1 MKKKYLKR
9 ILPIMLFGVLLLSGC
24 GKKVE
29 KVESQE
35 KGINKEENIEQT
47 TNEEESAAEKET
59 KPTGFQGYIKD
70 DRGISWKDGYFI
82 IKSRSFEGVVDSNG
96 ENILDPIYDVVIFPE
111 SESAK
116 EIVVGAEGKYGL
128 YNYKGEELLPI
139 EYDGI
144 STSNLRTKYLV
155 EKDGKQSIVDAKG
168 KVEKELKGT
177 YNGMRSDALLYGGE
191 DNTNNS
197 IMTGELGRIIAETS
211 CSSLY
216 NLDEQCVCKGGL
228 KEIGEEV
235 ICVYEQNDGVFSGVR
250 FIHNTGKELFA
261 FENYFEERREK
272 GLENSMIVFPAIN
285 ESYMEITFGSGRAE
299 YKSGEYLYDIAAKK
313 MIECRYNQVSVRDD
327 KVYGEVDGRIDI
339 YGNGSKKSSFEI
351 GENEEVQ
358 FIGDFIV
365 VKYGTTYRIYNEDGE
380 EIIPERFAS
389 SEWFQQDVI
398 VVETL
403 EGEYKWLDKNG
414 EIKMPA
420 GIEDPDHYNGK
431 EIDDIFECNGY
442 LYIITY
448 EDLENGSEL
457 YNVDVL

>member
-1 MKKKYLKR
+1 
-9 ILPIMLFGVLLLSGC
+9 MLFGVLLLSGC

-144 STSNLRTKYLV
+144 STSNLGTKYLV

-191 DNTNNS
+191 DNINNS
-197 IMTGELGRIIAETS
+197 IMMDSILVMGRAGSTVTEAS

-216 NLDEQCVCKGGL
+216 NLDEQCVCKGRL
-228 KEIGEEV
+228 SEIGKEV
-235 ICVYEQNDGVFSGVR
+235 ICVYEENDGGFNSTR
-250 FIHNTGKELFA
+250 FIHNTGKELFV
-261 FENYFEERREK
+261 FENCLEEAREK
-272 GLENSMIVFPAIN
+272 GMILFPAIN
-285 ESYMEITFGSGRAE
+285 ESYMEITFGSRRAD
-299 YKSGEYLYDIAAKK
+299 YKSGTYLYDIAAKK
-313 MIECRYNQVSVRDD
+313 IIECRYKQVSVRDD

-339 YGNGSKKSSFEI
+339 YENGSKKSSFEI

-358 FIGDFIV
+358 FIGDCIV

-389 SEWFQQDVI
+389 SERFQQDVI